1 MDKFPDWRRE
11 DKESL
16 NFEEASTTEKK
27 EYDTEHFNRRSR
39 TYENSLDQRLW
50 FDRFQRRLLNM
61 VEKEYIPTAVLD
73 VGCGTG
79 RLLRK
84 AKVRWPKA
92 QFIGVDPAAN
102 MIENARRLMPDAKFY
117 VSQAESLP
125 LPDASVNLVFSTASY
140 NFWQDKEK
148 GLREIKRV
156 LQVGGRLFLADIW
169 PPLGLSRFIPRFQV
183 NSPSALQET
192 FSRVG
197 FHIQDQRNWRMLWL
211 VVTVGKRC

>member
-1 MDKFPDWRRE
+1 
-11 DKESL
+11 L
-16 NFEEASTTEKK
+16 NFDGASTAEKK
-27 EYDTEHFNRRSR
+27 EYDIEHFNRRSS

-61 VEKEYIPTAVLD
+61 VEKEYTPRTVLD

-84 AKVRWPKA
+84 AKVRWPIA
-92 QFIGVDPAAN
+92 QFIGVDPAAG

-125 LPDASVNLVFSTASY
+125 LSDASVDLVFSTASY

-156 LQVGGRLFLADIW
+156 LKVGGRLFLADIW

-183 NSPSALQET
+183 NSPSALRET

-197 FHIQDQRNWRMLWL
+197 FQIQDQRKWLMLWL
-211 VVTVGKRC
+211 VVTVGKRY